1 MSRILPNASTTGGN
15 LREAADVFDKRMA
28 DDVSVEDVC
37 HIYYHTQTHTYIH
50 TYTHTHTYTY
60 THTHTHLINVLDLV
74 INIYSYN
81 DFMHT
86 SEFFNHENIVCHKK
100 PMSTM
105 LYIVNRSEVMETMNY

>member
-1 MSRILPNASTTGGN
+1 MRRILPNASTTGGN

-37 HIYYHTQTHTYIH
+37 HIYYHTQTHT
-50 TYTHTHTYTY
+50 
-60 THTHTHLINVLDLV
+60 HTHLVNVLDLV

-105 LYIVNRSEVMETMNY
+105 LYIVNRSEVMETMHYYIITIILI